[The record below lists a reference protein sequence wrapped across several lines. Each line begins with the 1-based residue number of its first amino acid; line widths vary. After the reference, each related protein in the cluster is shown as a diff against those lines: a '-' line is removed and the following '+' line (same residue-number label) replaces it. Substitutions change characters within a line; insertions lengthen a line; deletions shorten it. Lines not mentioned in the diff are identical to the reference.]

1 MSSWKQVR
9 NSKLNSKINEDAVND
24 LNKVSEYYK
33 SCITDL
39 GGECCSLEGSYSSS
53 LGMLDSAEQES
64 WNGNENMKRHGIRKR
79 VEDRESVKSAA
90 RALEREAEILIQDR
104 TQLEQK
110 YLTELKRFEEAHE
123 RCKVSEEEVKIEN
136 AQKQIEVLER
146 QKVDLTSEVD
156 RLRASEVDA
165 ITRVALL
172 EAMVKERDQEVEL
185 LQRELVLP
193 QVEFSPDHSD
203 ETPLSS
209 EKKTIACGKRSRQEA
224 LNVGSDSVQ
233 DIDIAEAIAREL
245 KRSKRAIALQ
255 KCTAELISSLTKTV
269 NIERLV
275 QGINYT
281 YVFIMLFNIFSASVS
296 LLEVIT
302 CLRDFMY

>member
-1 MSSWKQVR
+1 MSSCKPVR
-9 NSKLNSKINEDAVND
+9 NSKLNSKINEDATND

-39 GGECCSLEGSYSSS
+39 GRKCCSLEGSNSSS
-53 LGMLDSAEQES
+53 LGILDSAEQES

-79 VEDRESVKSAA
+79 VEERESVKSAA
-90 RALEREAEILIQDR
+90 RALERKAEILIQDR
-104 TQLEQK
+104 TQLKQK

-136 AQKQIEVLER
+136 AQKKIEVLER

-172 EAMVKERDQEVEL
+172 EAMVKERDQEVESL
-185 LQRELVLP
+185 KMKY
-193 QVEFSPDHSD
+193 
-203 ETPLSS
+203 ETLLSS
-209 EKKTIACGKRSRQEA
+209 EKKTNACGKRSRQEV

-233 DIDIAEAIAREL
+233 DIDIAEAIAREP
-245 KRSKRAIALQ
+245 KRSKSTIALQ
-255 KCTAELISSLTKTV
+255 KCTAEVENS
-269 NIERLV
+269 
-275 QGINYT
+275 
-281 YVFIMLFNIFSASVS
+281 
-296 LLEVIT
+296 
-302 CLRDFMY
+302 DFKSNKDDEY